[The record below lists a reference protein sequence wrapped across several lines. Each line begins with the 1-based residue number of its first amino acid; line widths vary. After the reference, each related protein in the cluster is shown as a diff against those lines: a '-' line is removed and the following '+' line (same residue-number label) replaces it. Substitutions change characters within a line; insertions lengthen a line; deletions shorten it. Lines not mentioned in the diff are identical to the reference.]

1 MHTRPSSTDQYA
13 GVWTAPFGKGNVL
26 YYGWNWRT
34 LGWTGDKGG
43 ADWTAALAAGLNL
56 APFTAPPPYTGSPPV
71 ITTTAKPSVGPFKTC
86 TNGKAT
92 KGLFVENM
100 CVNTNC
106 GSNRGPCKT
115 NACKLSDSSAVSAR
129 TFNGRDGAD
138 GYCCND
144 FHAFCLVESCKWP
157 LKGFVGKC
165 YHYKNIP
172 GSNLCLVGQKKSS
185 SNQCVACSGTTE
197 CPSRAEIVAWAKN
210 FKQPQTVTTQTTKAA
225 TTQAATTKAAT
236 TQAATT
242 QGTPSG
248 YTFKGLGI
256 WSGVYKKTLST
267 SRDVGTCANACT
279 GLKEGCF
286 AFFRHKTSGVCYTYA
301 AMPAA
306 TTWSVK

>member
-115 NACKLSDSSAVSAR
+115 NACKMSDSSAVSAR

-144 FHAFCLVESCKWP
+144 FHAFCVVELCKWP

-172 GSNLCLVGQKKSS
+172 GSNLCLVGQKRSS
-185 SNQCVACSGTTE
+185 SNECVACSGTTE
-197 CPSRAEIVAWAKN
+197 CPSRAKIVAWAKN
-210 FKQPQTVTTQTTKAA
+210 FKQTQTVTTQTTNAA

-236 TQAATT
+236 TM
-242 QGTPSG
+242 
-248 YTFKGLGI
+248 
-256 WSGVYKKTLST
+256 
-267 SRDVGTCANACT
+267 
-279 GLKEGCF
+279 
-286 AFFRHKTSGVCYTYA
+286 
-301 AMPAA
+301 AML
-306 TTWSVK
+306 TI